1 MNEIGKEKSPYLRQH
16 EDNPVHWLPWGEK
29 AFEKARRENKPIF
42 LSIGYSTCHWCH
54 VMARECFEN
63 LEIAKVLNRGY
74 ISIKVDR
81 EERPDV
87 DALYMAALLAL
98 TGSGGWP
105 LSAWILPD
113 GRPFFA
119 GTYFPPQHF
128 LPLLNKIEQLWK
140 DDHTKLSE
148 DAEKFKAALEFNL
161 LTPVEKHAPSISL
174 LSSFDENFE
183 SRFDQQYGGFS
194 GAPKFP
200 QSMSLMTLM
209 RADLTIGATRAREFV
224 HQTLENMSNGE
235 LFDHVEGGFHRYST
249 GADWSVPH
257 FEKMLYDQ
265 AWISIALFE
274 ASQFLQDQSFC
285 KTAERTLAFV
295 KAQMTSPGGGF
306 YSALDAESVNPATG
320 KKEEGYYYSLKEP
333 ALRKNNPKPHRDEK
347 IIASWN
353 GWMIGAFSK
362 GFEVTGNAEW
372 LDIAEQAYSFVGKK
386 LVTSQGIARR
396 LSEGDASIAGT
407 SEDYAAM
414 IFAALALYNATLK
427 GEYLNDATK
436 WQNEM
441 IERFWSEEQS
451 AFLLSSGSDKNLI
464 LRFQQ
469 ESDGVTP
476 TTNALSASNLLRLS
490 FLTSDA
496 EFSKK
501 CEELFERQTTRFAGS
516 PLNLP
521 YFGVALAEYDRLK
534 KVEIENPDALT
545 KDFRQTL
552 REKFYPFVI
561 LSGKQAAQESFSVC
575 TRKECLP
582 KVHSPAEVIKQLI

>member
-1 MNEIGKEKSPYLRQH
+1 MNELAKEKSPYLRQH
-16 EDNPVHWLPWGEK
+16 ENNPVHWLPWGEK
-29 AFEKARRENKPIF
+29 AFEKARSENKPIF

-63 LEIAKVLNRGY
+63 AEIAKVLNRGY
-74 ISIKVDR
+74 ISVKVDR

-87 DALYMAALLAL
+87 DGIYMAALLAL

-128 LPLLNKIEQLWK
+128 LPLLSKIEQLWK
-140 DDHTKLSE
+140 EDQSKLAE

-161 LTPVEKHAPSISL
+161 LTPVDKHAPSISL

-183 SRFDQQYGGFS
+183 SRYDETFGGFS

-224 HQTLENMSNGE
+224 HHTLESMSKGE

-257 FEKMLYDQ
+257 YEKMLYDQ
-265 AWISIALFE
+265 AWISITLFE
-274 ASQFLQDQSFC
+274 AAQFLQDTSFS
-285 KTAERTLAFV
+285 KTAERALAFV
-295 KAQMTSPGGGF
+295 KAAMTSPDGGF

-362 GFEVTGNAEW
+362 GFEATGNSEW
-372 LDIAEQAYSFVGKK
+372 LTAAERAFAFVTKN
-386 LVTSQGIARR
+386 LVSSSGLARR
-396 LSEGDASIAGT
+396 WSEGDASIAGT

-414 IFAALALYNATLK
+414 IFASLALYNATLNDD
-427 GEYLNDATK
+427 YLSSAVK
-436 WQNEM
+436 WQTEM
-441 IERFWSEEQS
+441 ITRFWSEEHGG
-451 AFLLSSGSDKNLI
+451 FLLSNGADKNLI
-464 LRFQQ
+464 FRFQQ

-476 TTNALSASNLLRLS
+476 TTNSLSASNLLRLS
-490 FLTSDA
+490 FLTNDA
-496 EFSKK
+496 DFSKK
-501 CEELFERQTTRFAGS
+501 CEQLFERQTTRFAGS

-521 YFGVALAEYDRLK
+521 YFGVALSEYEHLRK
-534 KVEIENPDALT
+534 IEIEKPGKETENL
-545 KDFRQTL
+545 RQKL
-552 REKFYPFVI
+552 REQFYPFVI
-561 LSGKQAAQESFSVC
+561 LSAKTGSSESFSVC

-582 KVHSPAEVIKQLI
+582 KVQTANEALKQIT